1 MASFAYRA
9 YLEDGSPEAGVIE
22 ATDRREASRKL
33 VQANKRPFVL
43 DEVSGAQR
51 HSSAAGSRRWWQ
63 FRRPTD
69 LTKLLSELAVL
80 LDAGFNV
87 AAALRIVASAEA
99 SAEVRARLMA
109 ISDQIASGRSFSEAF
124 ASLPELP
131 SEMSAMIAS
140 GESSGRIPQVI
151 ARMSEGYRYRAE
163 RRSAIVEALV
173 YPAFLVVMVIAA
185 FLFLSLFLMP
195 AIEPVFETGT
205 VEKPFVVEM
214 LSGFGRLLT
223 EHGPV
228 VLLSALSMVAF
239 AFLALR
245 RPAGRLLVSKAML
258 GLPLVGR
265 LFRDAAIVR
274 YLDTLSLLTENGVAM
289 IESLRLAA
297 LTCSI
302 PDMRRSL
309 EKIRNDVAN
318 GERLQAAFAK
328 TGIFDGPTL
337 TLIGIG
343 EESNSLPILLKRS
356 SVLVETRLKR
366 AIDRIVTFLTPAI
379 TIALGLM
386 IGGLVVSVMTALL
399 SINEMAVQ

>member
-1 MASFAYRA
+1 MPSFAYRA
-9 YLEDGSPEAGVIE
+9 YLQDGSPEAGVIE
-22 ATDRREASRKL
+22 AADQREASRKL
-33 VQANKRPFVL
+33 AQANRRPFSL
-43 DEVSGAQR
+43 HELTTGRRAP
-51 HSSAAGSRRWWQ
+51 AAARNRWWE

-87 AAALRIVASAEA
+87 AAALRIVASAER
-99 SAEVRARLMA
+99 SAEGRVRLLA
-109 ISDQIASGRSFSEAF
+109 ISDQIASGRSLSQAF
-124 ASLPELP
+124 ATLPELP

-140 GESSGRIPQVI
+140 GESSGRIAQVI

-163 RRSAIVEALV
+163 RRAAVIEALV
-173 YPAFLVVMVIAA
+173 YPAFLIVMVIAA

-195 AIEPVFETGT
+195 AIEPVFDTGT
-205 VEKPFVVEM
+205 VEKPLVVKL
-214 LSGFGRLLT
+214 LSGVGRLLS
-223 EHGPV
+223 EDGPV
-228 VLLSALSMVAF
+228 VLSSIATIIAF

-245 RPAGRLLVSKAML
+245 RPAGRLLVSKATL
-258 GLPLVGR
+258 GLPFIGR
-265 LFRDAAIVR
+265 LFRDTAIVR

-297 LTCSI
+297 LTCSV
-302 PDMRRSL
+302 PDLRRNL
-309 EKIRNDVAN
+309 EMAGDEVAN

-328 TGIFDGPTL
+328 AKIFDGPTL

-343 EESNSLPILLKRS
+343 EESNSLPLLLKRS
-356 SVLVETRLKR
+356 SVLVETRLR
-366 AIDRIVTFLTPAI
+366 RSIDRTVTFLTPAI

-399 SINEMAVQ
+399 SINEIAVQ